1 MQVTREIV
9 VAAPVEDVWDALTA
23 SERLADWFAND
34 VELDAVP
41 GGTGRFGWGDGTRR
55 EALVEDVEH
64 QHALVFRWGTST
76 EDESRVAITLE
87 QVEDGTRVTVT
98 ETALGVLARVG
109 EWSGALLAL
118 ALCVGTPALA

>member
-1 MQVTREIV
+1 MQVTRQIV

-23 SERLADWFAND
+23 SERLSEWFAND
-34 VELDAVP
+34 AELEAVP

-55 EALVEDVEH
+55 EAVVETVDDER
-64 QHALVFRWGTST
+64 ALVFRWGTST
-76 EDESRVAITLE
+76 EDESRVEITLDR
-87 QVEDGTRVTVT
+87 VEDGTRVTVT
-98 ETALGVLARVG
+98 ETALGALARVG